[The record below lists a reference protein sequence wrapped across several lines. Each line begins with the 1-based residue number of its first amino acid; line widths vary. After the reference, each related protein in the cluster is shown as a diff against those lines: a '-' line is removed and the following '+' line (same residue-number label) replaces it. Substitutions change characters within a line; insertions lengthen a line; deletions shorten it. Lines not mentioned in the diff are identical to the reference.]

1 MNGEPLRAAWAI
13 PLATVNE
20 VRAHMESAFKAIVAQ
35 MLDAHAESV
44 AIAERANKRAADIE
58 SAAQAAAQRAR
69 LESDIELGH
78 SNDLVERLQAE
89 LERLREQL
97 HIEANRV
104 VPDDAEAGAER
115 SQREAAHRSEVIA
128 LREELQASRAE
139 CTDLAHQI
147 ELEKAKHARLIAGVR
162 SIQQTKPPAALIGF
176 VVSGDS
182 AAAERIAVPE
192 APREPVPSPVIDT
205 AVASAKTIDT
215 VAHRAAVPQAAVMPQ
230 AVVVPQVVTVP
241 QVVAVPQ
248 VIPMPQ
254 AAATPQTDAEDSAR
268 DVEAIEYARRL
279 LDEIEA
285 VYDADTNSGLSSD
298 ELIGRLSG
306 NLRYGAAVFAR
317 RLGTA
322 SAEGGRLFDQ
332 QLTARHDEKGETR
345 FGRHLRVATYEYR
358 KQHDNGHSPA
368 A

>member
-1 MNGEPLRAAWAI
+1 MTHEMIHGPLNSEPPRAAWAV
-13 PLATVNE
+13 PLATLNE
-20 VRAHMESAFKAIVAQ
+20 VRAQMESAFKAIIAQ

-44 AIAERANKRAADIE
+44 AVAERANKRAADIE

-78 SNDLVERLQAE
+78 SNDLVERLQVE

-97 HIEANRV
+97 HFEANRV
-104 VPDDAEAGAER
+104 DNAGAGAEW
-115 SQREAAHRSEVIA
+115 SQREAAHRSEMIA

-139 CTDLAHQI
+139 CTELAHQI
-147 ELEKAKHARLIAGVR
+147 EIEKAKHARLIAGVR

-182 AAAERIAVPE
+182 VAPERIAVPE
-192 APREPVPSPVIDT
+192 APREPVPGPVIDT
-205 AVASAKTIDT
+205 TPASAKTIETGAQT
-215 VAHRAAVPQAAVMPQ
+215 VVAPDPAAVAP
-230 AVVVPQVVTVP
+230 
-241 QVVAVPQ
+241 
-248 VIPMPQ
+248 
-254 AAATPQTDAEDSAR
+254 AAAEPAAASAHKAL
-268 DVEAIEYARRL
+268 DFDAIEYAHRL

-306 NLRYGAAVFAR
+306 NLKYGAAVFAR
-317 RLGTA
+317 RLGAA
-322 SAEGGRLFDQ
+322 SADAGILFDQ

-358 KQHDNGHSPA
+358 KQPGNGHVPA

>member
-1 MNGEPLRAAWAI
+1 MNSEPLRAAWAV

-97 HIEANRV
+97 HVEANRI
-104 VPDDAEAGAER
+104 VPDTAEAGAER
-115 SQREAAHRSEVIA
+115 LQREAAHRSEMIA

-182 AAAERIAVPE
+182 ATPERIAVPE
-192 APREPVPSPVIDT
+192 APREPVPSLVIDT
-205 AVASAKTIDT
+205 PLASAKTIET
-215 VAHRAAVPQAAVMPQ
+215 GAQTAAVPPEVVVPQAA
-230 AVVVPQVVTVP
+230 
-241 QVVAVPQ
+241 
-248 VIPMPQ
+248 
-254 AAATPQTDAEDSAR
+254 AAAQTASGDTALDFDAT
-268 DVEAIEYARRL
+268 EYAHRL

-306 NLRYGAAVFAR
+306 NLKYGAAVFAR
-317 RLGTA
+317 RLGGA
-322 SAEGGRLFDQ
+322 SAEAGSLFDQ

-358 KQHDNGHSPA
+358 KQPGNGPSPA

>member
-1 MNGEPLRAAWAI
+1 
-13 PLATVNE
+13 
-20 VRAHMESAFKAIVAQ
+20 MESAFKAIVAQ

-78 SNDLVERLQAE
+78 SNDLVERLQTE
-89 LERLREQL
+89 LQRLREQL
-97 HIEANRV
+97 HLDANRGEV
-104 VPDDAEAGAER
+104 DTADEAEM
-115 SQREAAHRSEVIA
+115 SQREAAHRSEMIA

-139 CTDLAHQI
+139 CTELAHQI
-147 ELEKAKHARLIAGVR
+147 EIEKAKHARLIAGVR

-182 AAAERIAVPE
+182 ATPERVAAPE
-192 APREPVPSPVIDT
+192 APREPVPGVVIDT
-205 AVASAKTIDT
+205 APAPAKTIEPAAQSAAVPDT
-215 VAHRAAVPQAAVMPQ
+215 VAAPQAAAVLQAAPVPQAATVPQPAAVPAALAVPQAA
-230 AVVVPQVVTVP
+230 
-241 QVVAVPQ
+241 
-248 VIPMPQ
+248 
-254 AAATPQTDAEDSAR
+254 AAPPAASVRNTLDFD
-268 DVEAIEYARRL
+268 AIEYAHRL

-306 NLRYGAAVFAR
+306 NLKYGAAVFAR
-317 RLGTA
+317 RLGVA
-322 SAEGGRLFDQ
+322 AAEGESLFDQ

-358 KQHDNGHSPA
+358 KQPGNGHVPPA
-368 A
+368 

>member
-1 MNGEPLRAAWAI
+1 MNSEPLRAAWAV

-97 HIEANRV
+97 HVEANRI
-104 VPDDAEAGAER
+104 VPDTAEAGAER
-115 SQREAAHRSEVIA
+115 LQREAAHRSEMIA

-182 AAAERIAVPE
+182 ATPERIAVPE
-192 APREPVPSPVIDT
+192 APREPVPSLVIDT
-205 AVASAKTIDT
+205 PLASAKTIET
-215 VAHRAAVPQAAVMPQ
+215 GAQTAAVPPEVVVPQAA
-230 AVVVPQVVTVP
+230 
-241 QVVAVPQ
+241 
-248 VIPMPQ
+248 
-254 AAATPQTDAEDSAR
+254 AAAQTASGDTALDFDAT
-268 DVEAIEYARRL
+268 EYAHRL

-306 NLRYGAAVFAR
+306 NLKYGAAVFAR
-317 RLGTA
+317 RLGSA
-322 SAEGGRLFDQ
+322 SAESGNLFEQ
-332 QLTARHDEKGETR
+332 QLTARYDEKGETR

-358 KQHDNGHSPA
+358 KQHGNEHVQGA
-368 A
+368 

>member
-1 MNGEPLRAAWAI
+1 MNSEPLRAAWAV

-44 AIAERANKRAADIE
+44 AFAERANKRAADIE

-78 SNDLVERLQAE
+78 SNDLVERLQTE
-89 LERLREQL
+89 LQRLREQL
-97 HIEANRV
+97 HLDASSGE
-104 VPDDAEAGAER
+104 PDNAGAELPE
-115 SQREAAHRSEVIA
+115 REAAHRSEVIA

-139 CTDLAHQI
+139 CTELAHQI
-147 ELEKAKHARLIAGVR
+147 EIEKAKHARLIAGVR

-182 AAAERIAVPE
+182 AAPERIVVPE
-192 APREPVPSPVIDT
+192 TPREPAPSVVIET
-205 AVASAKTIDT
+205 ALASAKTIET
-215 VAHRAAVPQAAVMPQ
+215 GAQPAAMPAA
-230 AVVVPQVVTVP
+230 AAVP

-248 VIPMPQ
+248 AVAVPQVVAAPQ
-254 AAATPQTDAEDSAR
+254 AAVAPPAASAHSAL
-268 DVEAIEYARRL
+268 DFDAIEYAHRL

-306 NLRYGAAVFAR
+306 NLKYGAAVFAR
-317 RLGTA
+317 RLGVA
-322 SAEGGRLFDQ
+322 AAEGESLFDQ

-358 KQHDNGHSPA
+358 KQPGNGPAPA

>member
-1 MNGEPLRAAWAI
+1 MSSEPLRAAWAV

-20 VRAHMESAFKAIVAQ
+20 VRAHVESAFKAIVAQ

-78 SNDLVERLQAE
+78 SNDLVERLQTE
-89 LERLREQL
+89 LQRLREQL
-97 HIEANRV
+97 HLDASRDE
-104 VPDDAEAGAER
+104 PDDAEAGAEM
-115 SQREAAHRSEVIA
+115 SQREAAHRSEMIA
-128 LREELQASRAE
+128 LREELEASRAE

-147 ELEKAKHARLIAGVR
+147 EIEKAKHARLIAGVR

-182 AAAERIAVPE
+182 AAPERIVVPD
-192 APREPVPSPVIDT
+192 APREPEPSVVIDT
-205 AVASAKTIDT
+205 AVASAKTIET
-215 VAHRAAVPQAAVMPQ
+215 GAQTAPVPQPVAVSQ
-230 AVVVPQVVTVP
+230 AFAVP

-248 VIPMPQ
+248 P
-254 AAATPQTDAEDSAR
+254 AAAPPAAPAHNTLDFDATA
-268 DVEAIEYARRL
+268 YAHRL

-306 NLRYGAAVFAR
+306 NLKYGAAVFAR
-317 RLGTA
+317 RLGGA
-322 SAEGGRLFDQ
+322 SADAGSLFDQ

-358 KQHDNGHSPA
+358 KQPGNGPSPA

>member
-1 MNGEPLRAAWAI
+1 MSSEPLRAAWAV
-13 PLATVNE
+13 PLATVND

-78 SNDLVERLQAE
+78 SNDLVERLQTE
-89 LERLREQL
+89 LQRLREQL
-97 HIEANRV
+97 HLDANSGEA
-104 VPDDAEAGAER
+104 DHDAGAEM
-115 SQREAAHRSEVIA
+115 SEREAAHRSEVIA

-139 CTDLAHQI
+139 CTELAHQI
-147 ELEKAKHARLIAGVR
+147 EIEKAKHARLIAGVR

-182 AAAERIAVPE
+182 AAPERIVVPE
-192 APREPVPSPVIDT
+192 TPREPAPNVVIDT
-205 AVASAKTIDT
+205 ALASANTIEPAAQTAAVTHAVAVAET
-215 VAHRAAVPQAAVMPQ
+215 VAVPQPVNVPQ
-230 AVVVPQVVTVP
+230 AVTVP
-241 QVVAVPQ
+241 QAVPT
-248 VIPMPQ
+248 PL
-254 AAATPQTDAEDSAR
+254 AAPVHKTLDFD
-268 DVEAIEYARRL
+268 AIEYAHRL

-306 NLRYGAAVFAR
+306 NLKYGAAVFAR
-317 RLGTA
+317 RLGGA
-322 SAEGGRLFDQ
+322 SAEAGSLFDQ

-358 KQHDNGHSPA
+358 KQPGNGPSPA